1 MFLLNRIK
9 FRPFAKRQNSPKK
22 KKKKKTEKSIS
33 RMFVANNISAHLFV
47 SHQSLLP
54 AVCPKTTKRH
64 GSHDRTDNLTLCI
77 KEYISRRS

>member
-22 KKKKKTEKSIS
+22 K
-33 RMFVANNISAHLFV
+33 NSAHLFV

-54 AVCPKTTKRH
+54 AVCPKSTKRH
-64 GSHDRTDNLTLCI
+64 ESHDRTDNLTLCI
-77 KEYISRRS
+77 

>member
-9 FRPFAKRQNSPKK
+9 FRPFAKRQNSQNQKR
-22 KKKKKTEKSIS
+22 EKSIS

-47 SHQSLLP
+47 SHQSLLT

-64 GSHDRTDNLTLCI
+64 ESHDRTDNLTLCI
-77 KEYISRRS
+77 

>member
-22 KKKKKTEKSIS
+22 TEKKKKQKREKCIS
-33 RMFVANNISAHLFV
+33 RIFVANNISAHLFV

-54 AVCPKTTKRH
+54 A
-64 GSHDRTDNLTLCI
+64 GSLPEN
-77 KEYISRRS
+77 Y

>member
-9 FRPFAKRQNSPKK
+9 FRPLAKRQNSPKNK
-22 KKKKKTEKSIS
+22 KH
-33 RMFVANNISAHLFV
+33 ISAHLFV

-64 GSHDRTDNLTLCI
+64 ESHDRTNNLTLCI
-77 KEYISRRS
+77 